1 MCKACSKP
9 SAGESSLGVKHGR
22 NTPRPCPCI
31 AQSEWQWSCGTLST
45 CIPSSCLRMASFHI
59 SCWSALQNS
68 PLPTSV
74 AEHNL
79 ARRPWLLLVQPHAG
93 TAQDLRSS
101 RTGAAST
108 GPPAGAAIDLPAY
121 LEQVLEQHSPSLSS
135 APSDVTCIQ
144 PTSYTRALATSAAP
158 CPGHRSPAQL
168 TSRPHTSAHRGAARN
183 PHHALLPPLA
193 RAASLT

>member
-9 SAGESSLGVKHGR
+9 SAGEASMGVKHGR

-31 AQSEWQWSCGTLST
+31 AQNKWQWSCGTLST
-45 CIPSSCLRMASFHI
+45 CIPSSCLRMASLHI

-74 AEHNL
+74 AGHNL
-79 ARRPWLLLVQPHAG
+79 ARRPWLLLVQRHAG

-121 LEQVLEQHSPSLSS
+121 LLQHSPSLSC
-135 APSDVTCIQ
+135 APSDVTRIQ

-158 CPGHRSPAQL
+158 CPGRRAPARGTLASTHIRASRRGPQSSPC
-168 TSRPHTSAHRGAARN
+168 PPAAVR
-183 PHHALLPPLA
+183 ALPA
-193 RAASLT
+193 